1 MIRWLKGLY
10 HPEAFHGVRSRSPY
24 FEGWYHKIV
33 SKDRRSIVI
42 IPGMY
47 RSGVVENEFSFIMVF
62 EGATGHVHFERFPIS
77 EFSSEIDKYDTRIG
91 KNHFFE
97 NGIDLNIKTSNFS
110 LKGSINFEN
119 QNPWPVTFTEPGCM
133 GWYNYL
139 PIMECYHGI
148 LSMHHSLSGSLS
160 LNNQQVDFNDGIG
173 YTEKDWGK
181 NFPQSWVWVQANH
194 FRKNKISLSAS
205 IARIPLLG
213 TQFAGFI
220 IGLLIEDKFYRFTT
234 YHSSKIKNLSLKE
247 DKIEWVVKQKELTL
261 KIFISL
267 GKKTGLLFA
276 PDSEDMIEKVEEH
289 LDSKVRFVLEK
300 NSKIIFEDESDYAA
314 SEVVGDIEALLK
326 LANSN

>member
-77 EFSSEIDKYDTRIG
+77 EFSSEIDRYDTRIG

-119 QNPWPVTFTEPGCM
+119 QNPWPVTFKEPGCM
-133 GWYNYL
+133 GWYNYM

-160 LNNQQVDFNDGIG
+160 LNNSQVDFNDGIG

-181 NFPQSWVWVQANH
+181 NFPQSWIWVQANH

-234 YHSSKIKNLSLKE
+234 YRSSKINHLSLKK

-267 GKKTGLLFA
+267 GEKTGLLFA

-300 NSKIIFEDESDYAA
+300 NSKIILEDESDFAA

>member
-1 MIRWLKGLY
+1 MIRWLKGLH

-33 SKDRRSIVI
+33 SKDRRSLVI

-62 EGATGHVHFERFPIS
+62 EGASGHVHFERFPIS
-77 EFSSEIDKYDTRIG
+77 EFSSEIDRYDTRIG
-91 KNHFFE
+91 KSHFFE

-119 QNPWPVTFTEPGCM
+119 QNPWPVTLTEPGCM
-133 GWYNYL
+133 GWYNYM

-205 IARIPLLG
+205 VARIPLLG

-220 IGLLIEDKFYRFTT
+220 IGLLIEEKFYRFTT
-234 YHSSKIKNLSLKE
+234 YRSSEIKHLSLKK

-267 GKKTGLLFA
+267 GEKTGLLFA
-276 PDSEDMIEKVEEH
+276 PDAEDMIEKVEEH
-289 LDSKVRFVLEK
+289 LDSKVRFILEK
-300 NSKIIFEDESDYAA
+300 NSKIIFEDESDFAA
-314 SEVVGDIEALLK
+314 SEVVGDIESLLK
-326 LANSN
+326 LANNN

>member
-1 MIRWLKGLY
+1 
-10 HPEAFHGVRSRSPY
+10 
-24 FEGWYHKIV
+24 
-33 SKDRRSIVI
+33 
-42 IPGMY
+42 MY
-47 RSGVVENEFSFIMVF
+47 RSGVVKNEFSFIMIF
-62 EGATGHVHFERFPIS
+62 EGATGHVHFERFPLS

-234 YHSSKIKNLSLKE
+234 YHSSKIKNLSLEE

-300 NSKIIFEDESDYAA
+300 NSKIIFEDDSDFAA

-326 LANSN
+326 LANDN

>member
-1 MIRWLKGLY
+1 MIKWLKGLY
-10 HPEAFHGVRSRSPY
+10 HPEAFHGSKSGSPY

-33 SKDRRSIVI
+33 SEDKRSIVI

-62 EGATGHVHFERFPIS
+62 DGSNGQVHFEKFPIS
-77 EFSSEIDKYDTRIG
+77 EFSSKIDSYDTRIG

-97 NGIDLNIKTSNFS
+97 NGIDLNIQSSNFS
-110 LKGSINFEN
+110 LKGFVNFKN
-119 QNPWPVTFTEPGCM
+119 QNSWPVTFTEPGCM

-148 LSMHHSLSGSLS
+148 LSMHHSLSGTLA
-160 LNNQQVDFNDGIG
+160 LNSHQVDFNGGIG

-181 NFPQSWVWVQANH
+181 NFPQSWIWVQANH

-234 YHSSKIKNLSLKE
+234 YRSAIIDHLSVDG
-247 DKIEWVVKQKELTL
+247 DKIEWVIKQKELTL

-267 GKKTGLLFA
+267 GAKSGLLFA
-276 PDSEDMIEKVEEH
+276 PDSKDMIQKVAEH
-289 LDSKVRFVLEK
+289 LDSKVSFRLEQRK
-300 NSKIIFEDESDYAA
+300 KIIFEDESSFAA
-314 SEVVGDIEALLK
+314 SEVVGDIRALLK
-326 LANSN
+326 LANIN

>member
-33 SKDRRSIVI
+33 SKDRKSIVI

-47 RSGVVENEFSFIMVF
+47 RSGVVKNEFSFIMVF
-62 EGATGHVHFERFPIS
+62 EGATGHVHFEKFPIS
-77 EFSSEIDKYDTRIG
+77 EFFSEIDRYDTRIE

-119 QNPWPVTFTEPGCM
+119 QNPWPVTFKEPGCM
-133 GWYNYL
+133 GWYNYM

-160 LNNQQVDFNDGIG
+160 LNNSQVDFNDGIG

-181 NFPQSWVWVQANH
+181 NFPQSWIWVQANH

-234 YHSSKIKNLSLKE
+234 YRSSKINHLSLKK

-267 GKKTGLLFA
+267 GEKTGLLFA
-276 PDSEDMIEKVEEH
+276 PDSKDMIEKVEEH
-289 LDSKVRFVLEK
+289 LDSKVRFILEK
-300 NSKIIFEDESDYAA
+300 NSKIIFEDESDFAA

-326 LANSN
+326 LANNN